1 MSLNQKKPKIL
12 IIRLS
17 SFGDIV
23 QTMAVLAPLHERFPE
38 AQIDWLVRSDN
49 VSILPCSTQ
58 VHRIWSFDRKS
69 GFSGLIKLALSLRAE
84 GYTHV
89 YDAHS
94 NLRSRIVSLFLWPEN
109 FVRRSK
115 ERLKRILLFNFRVNK
130 FPWPYRGMHSF
141 LSPLKPWGVRSGASL
156 IDTWSFTPEQV
167 RKCEELLGE
176 TRPFVSL
183 VPSAAWPM
191 KRWPQSHW
199 EKLIEL
205 MPQVHFVL
213 LGGPG
218 DHFLADIQAV
228 APERVLNLA
237 GKLSLAE
244 SSYIVTRSRCVVSAD
259 TGLLHVADLLGVRAI
274 ALVGPTAFGFPSNPQ
289 VEILEVD
296 LPCRPCTKD
305 GRGKC
310 VQEVYQKCMVDLTPE
325 LVASRLGH
333 LFSQSP

>member
-1 MSLNQKKPKIL
+1 MNPKIL

-23 QTMAVLAPLHERFPE
+23 QAMSVLAPLRAKYPT

-58 VHRIWSFDRKS
+58 VSKIWSFERKE
-69 GFSGLIKLALSLRAE
+69 GLKGLIKLALKLRAE

-94 NLRSRIVSLFLWPEN
+94 SLRSRIVGHFLSPAH

-115 ERLKRILLFNFRVNK
+115 ERWKRFLLFKLRVNK

-141 LSPLKPWGVRSGASL
+141 VGPLAEWGVTKSDSL
-156 IDTWSFTPEQV
+156 IDHWQFTPEQIK
-167 RKCEELLGE
+167 KCETLLSG
-176 TRPFVSL
+176 TSSFVTL

-191 KRWPQSHW
+191 KRWPEGHW
-199 EKLIEL
+199 KRLIEAL
-205 MPQVHFVL
+205 PEVNFVL

-218 DHFLADIQAV
+218 DHFLADIKATGG
-228 APERVLNLA
+228 ERVLNLA
-237 GKLSLAE
+237 GALSLAE
-244 SSYIVTRSRCVVSAD
+244 SCYVVTRSQCVVSAD
-259 TGLLHVADLLGVRAI
+259 TGLLHVADLLGVKAI
-274 ALVGPTAFGFPSNPQ
+274 ALVGPTAFGFPSNSQ

-310 VQEVYQKCMVDLTPE
+310 IQDVYQKCMVDITPSR
-325 LVASRLGH
+325 VATRVRANL
-333 LFSQSP
+333 